1 VKQEISKQTKIMFA
15 KKALVTL
22 ALAASVSV
30 SASAFNTG
38 AFVKNALVATKPQAG
53 LRKPGPAK

>member
-1 VKQEISKQTKIMFA
+1 
-15 KKALVTL
+15 
-22 ALAASVSV
+22 LAASVSV

-38 AFVKNALVATKPQAG
+38 AFVKNVLVATKPQAG

>member
-1 VKQEISKQTKIMFA
+1 MFA
-15 KKALVTL
+15 KRALVTL

-38 AFVKNALVATKPQAG
+38 AFVKSNALVATKPQAAF
-53 LRKPGPAK
+53 RKPGLAK